1 MTKLSF
7 KKLLIIGF
15 SLSLIIVAFVNYSS
29 YKSLKSFEERMS
41 WVSHTYDVLIASK
54 ETLIQLINAETSQ
67 NGYILTGKSQ
77 YLEPYHIAQDSV
89 YVSLN
94 NLKNLI
100 SDNPTQV
107 RRVALLENI
116 IHERLKNLEA
126 TLEDDHSITTETK
139 VEKSLIGK
147 GQDLTSEV
155 RQITAEIIA
164 DENRLLDTRETQA
177 KNNASRTI
185 ISIVA
190 GLAAVLLIL
199 FLMFGYIMRIF
210 TAQVKAEEKIKKSNN
225 ELEKLSFERANQNWI
240 LKGEKLLNES
250 LQGDHSLNQLS
261 EKVLSFFASY
271 LGMKIGILHTFDPEN
286 NLLKISASYAITNQG
301 FIRETKLGESLVG
314 QAAKEKKTI
323 LINDL
328 PKHHYKITSSFGEST
343 PDQLLLKPL
352 VYNNQL
358 KGILE
363 LGFLGEINKNQRKLI
378 DLLEENISIAIH
390 TTQAHDDMR
399 QLYEQLQAQSEE
411 LESQQEELRQTNEE
425 LGQQTEMLQASE
437 EELRVQQE
445 ELRQTNLELEE
456 KARLLEA
463 SNKQI
468 EEARISIVNKAE
480 ELEQTSKYKSEF
492 LANMSHE
499 LRTPLNS
506 VLILAKLLSSNKNN
520 TLDQEEV
527 KYANVIHKAGSDLL
541 TLIND
546 ILDLSKVESGQLDI
560 YEEDID
566 IFDIGENMQYL
577 FKEIAADKM
586 VNFKVNIDDN
596 LPKTIHSDRQ
606 RLDQII
612 RNLLSNAFKFTPAEG
627 QVSLNF
633 TAQSN
638 HHLAISVQDS
648 GIGISEE
655 KQQLIFEAF
664 KQADG
669 STSRKYGG
677 TGLGLS
683 ISRELSRLLK
693 GSISLNSKEGQGST
707 FTLSIP
713 YELGMGSQPSADSTP
728 TNASFDPKVIDKE
741 NKPQINSSHII
752 PEKAAGKNLLIVE
765 DDVNFAEILKNY
777 SKERGFETKVVHDG
791 ESAINFM
798 NEVSPDAV
806 LLDIMLPVMDGWEVL
821 KKMKANAKLKDI
833 PVHIMSATDKNHK
846 QLLES
851 GATEF
856 IHKPVDQSVLERVFK
871 QIQNAGKK
879 ELKHILI
886 IEDQKIQSDILKEQL
901 QKEGFEVEQAF
912 DGREALDSSLTKT
925 FDCIIL
931 DLNLPDFKGEEILD
945 KIKSGSLNNLTPV
958 IINTAM
964 TVPEE
969 LQNKIRQYSNA
980 TVIKTPK
987 SNERILDEVKLFM
1000 HKINKPDTP
1009 TPSNGKTKT
1018 TSNASE
1024 KSFEGKKVLLVD
1036 DDMRNIFA
1044 LSSSLQQYGL
1054 NVEIAG
1060 NGIEAINRLNE
1071 TEDFDLVLMDIM
1083 MPEMDGYEAMR
1094 EIRKGGQYKD
1104 IPIVALTA
1112 KAMKNDREKCIEAGA
1127 SDYISKPVDLE
1138 KLLSLIRVWI
1148 SN

>member
-54 ETLIQLINAETSQ
+54 ETLIQLINAEASQ

-89 YVSLN
+89 HVSLHI
-94 NLKNLI
+94 LKNLI
-100 SDNPTQV
+100 SDNPNQV
-107 RRVALLENI
+107 KRVAVLEEI
-116 IHERLKNLEA
+116 IHERLKNLET
-126 TLEDDHSITTETK
+126 TLSDDHSTTIEAKTGK
-139 VEKSLIGK
+139 VLISK

-155 RQITAEIIA
+155 RKITAEIIA
-164 DENRLLDTRETQA
+164 EENRLLNTRETQA

-210 TAQVKAEEKIKKSNN
+210 TAQVKAEEKIKKSND
-225 ELEKLSFERANQNWI
+225 ELEKLSFERSNQNWI
-240 LKGEKLLNES
+240 LKGEKLINES
-250 LQGDHSLNQLS
+250 LQGNHSLHQLS
-261 EKVLSFFASY
+261 EKILSFFASY
-271 LGMKIGILHTFDPEN
+271 LGMRIGALHTFDQEN
-286 NLLKISASYAITNQG
+286 NLLKISASYAIPNNELNQ
-301 FIRETKLGESLVG
+301 ETKLGEGLVG

-328 PKHHYKITSSFGEST
+328 PKHHYKIKSSFGENT

-352 VYNNQL
+352 IYNNQL

-363 LGFLGEINKNQRKLI
+363 LGFLGEINKNQQKLVNQ
-378 DLLEENISIAIH
+378 LEKNISIAIH

-399 QLYEQLQAQSEE
+399 QLYEQLQVQSEE

-456 KARLLEA
+456 KARLLEI

-468 EEARISIVNKAE
+468 EEARISILNKAE
-480 ELEQTSKYKSEF
+480 ELERTSKYKSEF

-520 TLDQEEV
+520 TLDKEEV

-560 YEEDID
+560 YEEDIE
-566 IFDIGENMQYL
+566 ILDIGENMQYL
-577 FKEIAADKM
+577 FKEVAADKK
-586 VNFKVNIDDN
+586 VNFKVTIDES

-638 HHLAISVQDS
+638 NKLAISVQDS

-693 GSISLNSKEGQGST
+693 GTISLISQEGQGST
-707 FTLSIP
+707 FTLTIP
-713 YELGMGSQPSADSTP
+713 YRLELENQDSIEATP
-728 TNASFDPKVIDKE
+728 THISSYPKSIDND
-741 NKPQINSSHII
+741 NKLLIQDNHYI
-752 PEKAAGKNLLIVE
+752 PEKITGKNLLIVE

-777 SKERGFETKVVHDG
+777 SKEKGFETKVVYDG
-791 ESAINFM
+791 ESAINYM
-798 NEVSPDAV
+798 SEVSPDAV

-821 KKMKANAKLKDI
+821 KRMKANARLKDI

-846 QLLES
+846 QLIES
-851 GATEF
+851 GAAEF
-856 IHKPVDQSVLERVFK
+856 IHKPVDQSVLERVFR
-871 QIQNAGKK
+871 QLQNIDQEG
-879 ELKHILI
+879 LKHVLI
-886 IEDQKIQSDILKEQL
+886 IEDQKIQSDILKGHL

-912 DGREALDSSLTKT
+912 NGLEAIEFSKAKT

-931 DLNLPDFKGEEILD
+931 DLNLPDLTGEEILD
-945 KIKSGSLNNLTPV
+945 KIKSESMNKQTPV

-980 TVIKTPK
+980 MVIKTPK
-987 SNERILDEVKLFM
+987 SNDRILDEVKLFM
-1000 HKINKPDTP
+1000 HKINKPDAP

-1018 TSNASE
+1018 TSSASE

-1060 NGIEAINRLNE
+1060 NGVEALNKLKE
-1071 TEDFDLVLMDIM
+1071 IGDFELVLMDIM
-1083 MPEMDGYEAMR
+1083 MPEMDGYEAMK
-1094 EIRKGGQYKD
+1094 EIRKGGQYKEV
-1104 IPIVALTA
+1104 PIIALTA

-1127 SDYISKPVDLE
+1127 SDYIPKPVDLE
-1138 KLLSLIRVWI
+1138 KLLSMIRVWL